1 VLEGTPDVSFYAT
14 PPSEVRFLS
23 HAFAGRSSACIVELE
38 LVAFKSGRK
47 EDQGELWL
55 NRKAQSSLSKHWHN
69 LTLLQ
74 IGLDIV
80 DETLPESLIVEF
92 NSWSVM
98 W

>member
-1 VLEGTPDVSFYAT
+1 MLEGIPEVLFYVT

-23 HAFAGRSSACIVELE
+23 HAFAGRSSVCIVELE
-38 LVAFKSGRK
+38 LVAYKSGRK
-47 EDQGELWL
+47 EDQGLSFDC
-55 NRKAQSSLSKHWHN
+55 NAKRKAHYRN
-69 LTLLQ
+69 IGTNLLQ

-80 DETLPESLIVEF
+80 DETLPESLIAEF